1 MSDNG
6 LTGSAIRRNAQQRL
20 RRFVFT
26 VNNYT
31 QEEYQALKDF
41 AKTTT
46 WFIMGREVGEQGTP
60 HIQGA
65 CVLAKQVAF
74 STIKATPGLTR
85 AHIETM
91 RGQPLAS
98 KEYCSKEDLS
108 PFEHGTLPQPGKR
121 TDIHDAA
128 DAIREGS
135 SLRELADTNPVAIVK
150 FSKGLMT
157 LRSLLA
163 KPRDPSNPPTIYWI
177 HGPTGTGKSK
187 FTYEYS
193 MAYGKNEDDTWPA
206 SADLKWFDGY
216 DGQQVVL
223 FDDFRPKEVSF
234 SFFLRI
240 LDRYPIKVP
249 IKGGFVNWNP
259 KLILITTPYD
269 IDKTFEFRAQHRAE
283 DIKQLKRRIT
293 RVFNISDPADKLCL
307 DRLLSTA
314 RGIAPTSRDV
324 IIDDDRSDK
333 QQSSSCSTTEPLECE
348 CSQPSESNPRSLL
361 STSRSFYDLGES

>member
-1 MSDNG
+1 MNTTPALD
-6 LTGSAIRRNAQQRL
+6 GSVIRRNTQQRL

-31 QEEYQALKDF
+31 EEEYEALKTF
-41 AKTTT
+41 AKTTQ
-46 WFIMGREVGEQGTP
+46 WFIMGKERGEQGTP

-65 CVLAKQVAF
+65 CVLGTQLAF
-74 STIKATPGLTR
+74 STLKGKVGLTR
-85 AHIETM
+85 AHIESM
-91 RGQPLAS
+91 RGQPQAS
-98 KEYCSKEDLS
+98 KEYCSKEDPM

-121 TDIHDAA
+121 TDIHDAT
-128 DAIREGS
+128 DAIRDGA
-135 SLRELADTNPVAIVK
+135 SLRELAESNPVSVVK

-163 KPRDPSNPPTIYWI
+163 KSRDPSNPPTIYWI

-187 FTYEYS
+187 FAYEYS

-206 SADLKWFDGY
+206 SVDLKWFDGY

-283 DIKQLKRRIT
+283 DINQLKRRIT
-293 RVFNISDPADKLCL
+293 RVFDISCTT
-307 DRLLSTA
+307 DRSDLNTLLSTA
-314 RGIAPTSRDV
+314 RNVT
-324 IIDDDRSDK
+324 IDDNRSDK
-333 QQSSSCSTTEPLECE
+333 QSSSSCSTTEPLECSS
-348 CSQPSESNPRSLL
+348 CESDSRDARILL
-361 STSRSFYDLGES
+361 SASRSFYDLGED